1 MSINKV
7 LYMDTYRWIASLSKL
22 NISTMILNIKF
33 DNLKTTDAKINS
45 LTNWFKPNNSIT
57 LNDVK
62 NIRIWIKK
70 QIIFKKTQKNII
82 SLNNIFSK
90 DKCCSL
96 LYCSKDYFD
105 KWLNVKTFNSIDY
118 YYQYDNKKINII
130 NSTKKLCNTIEN
142 IFDDKAINLFKEIII
157 N

>member
-7 LYMDTYRWIASLSKL
+7 LYKDTYRWIASLSKL

-82 SLNNIFSK
+82 SLNDIFSK

-96 LYCSKDYFD
+96 LYCFAD
-105 KWLNVKTFNSIDY
+105 L
-118 YYQYDNKKINII
+118 
-130 NSTKKLCNTIEN
+130 
-142 IFDDKAINLFKEIII
+142 
-157 N
+157 

>member
-7 LYMDTYRWIASLSKL
+7 LYKDTYRWMASLSKL
-22 NISTMILNIKF
+22 DISTMVLNIKF
-33 DNLKTTDAKINS
+33 DNLKTTDVKINS
-45 LTNWFKPNNSIT
+45 LINWFKPNNGIT
-57 LNDVK
+57 LNDVN

-70 QIIFKKTQKNII
+70 QITFKKTQKNII
-82 SLNNIFSK
+82 SLNHIFSK
-90 DKCCSL
+90 EKSCSL

-105 KWLNVKTFNSIDY
+105 KWLNAKTFNSINY

-130 NSTKKLCNTIEN
+130 NSTTKICNTIKN
-142 IFDDKAINLFKEIII
+142 IFDDKAINLLKEIII